1 MHKNNDYV
9 QLITKILFS
18 FKKNAFLCSAKLK
31 TNLYIFI

>member
-1 MHKNNDYV
+1 MHNNINNV
-9 QLITKILFS
+9 QLIAKILFS